1 MLLADWRTLA
11 RIIRRSTAVLEV
23 LDARDPQGTR
33 SPRAEHMTKAMEKKL
48 ILVIN
53 KVDLIPREAVS
64 GWLEY
69 FSSMGLTA
77 VAISSLRGTGKG
89 ELLRVMRGV
98 RRGDGDLRRHRLP

>member
-53 KVDLIPREAVS
+53 KDAFVYCSRCR
-64 GWLEY
+64 
-69 FSSMGLTA
+69 TQK
-77 VAISSLRGTGKG
+77 R
-89 ELLRVMRGV
+89 
-98 RRGDGDLRRHRLP
+98 